1 MTLEFDMNLIMPE
14 DNTAIFSRG
23 ALEMTIKL
31 IKSSEPDLAV
41 EVGDI
46 LEQEPLPTGHEFSHD
61 PNQHMFHVRLP
72 PSKIRTIVG
81 AILNVMEGDQQELPL
96 GMSVVAK
103 ALFKD
108 WTDLAQ
114 LSLR

>member
-1 MTLEFDMNLIMPE
+1 MTLEFDLNLIMPE

-31 IKSSEPDLAV
+31 IKSSEPAMAI
-41 EVGDI
+41 EVGEI
-46 LEQEPLPTGHEFSHD
+46 LAQEPLPTGNEFSQD
-61 PNQHMFHVRLP
+61 PNQHMFHVRIP
-72 PSKIRTIVG
+72 PGKIRIIVDV
-81 AILNVMEGDQQELPL
+81 ILNVMENNPGELPL

-108 WTDLAQ
+108 WTDLAR

>member
-1 MTLEFDMNLIMPE
+1 MTLEFDLNLILPE

-23 ALEMTIKL
+23 ALEMTIRL
-31 IKSSEPDLAV
+31 IKASEPDLAG
-41 EVGDI
+41 EIGET
-46 LEQEPLPTGHEFSHD
+46 LAQEPLPTGHEFSHD

-72 PSKIRTIVG
+72 PSKVRTIVG
-81 AILNVMEGDQQELPL
+81 VILNVMESDHDELPL
-96 GMSVVAK
+96 GMLVVAK